1 MLATGLYA
9 ALLGLL
15 FVALSVRTLRLRRTL
30 RIAVGDAGNP
40 QMLRD
45 MRVHANFAEYIP
57 LALFLIYLSET
68 QGANSMLVHALGL
81 ALLIG
86 RVSHSYGVSQ
96 TNENYRFRVAGMA
109 LTFTPI
115 IVASAYL
122 LISYAR
128 RLGT

>member
-1 MLATGLYA
+1 MHTTGFYA

-40 QMLRD
+40 KMLRA
-45 MRVHANFAEYIP
+45 MRVHSNFAEYIP

-68 QGANSMLVHALGL
+68 QGAHRLLVHALCV

-86 RVSHSYGVSQ
+86 RLSHSYGVSQ
-96 TNENYRFRVAGMA
+96 LNEDYRFRVTGMA
-109 LTFTPI
+109 LTLTAMV
-115 IVASAYL
+115 VA
-122 LISYAR
+122 
-128 RLGT
+128 

>member
-1 MLATGLYA
+1 MLTTGLYA

-15 FVALSVRTLRLRRTL
+15 FVALSVRTLLLRRTL

-40 QMLRD
+40 EMLRA

-57 LALFLIYLSET
+57 LALFLIYLCET
-68 QGANSMLVHALGL
+68 QGANRILVHALCL
-81 ALLIG
+81 ALLVG
-86 RVSHSYGVSQ
+86 RLSHSYGVSQ
-96 TNENYRFRVAGMA
+96 SNENYRFRVAGMA

-122 LISYAR
+122 LFAYAR
-128 RLGT
+128 HLGA

>member
-1 MLATGLYA
+1 MLTTGLYA

-40 QMLRD
+40 KMLRA
-45 MRVHANFAEYIP
+45 MRVHSNFAEYIP

-68 QGANSMLVHALGL
+68 QGANWLLVHALCL

-86 RVSHSYGVSQ
+86 RLSHSYGVSQ
-96 TNENYRFRVAGMA
+96 LNENYRYRVVGMA

-122 LISYAR
+122 LFAYAR
-128 RLGT
+128 HLAA

>member
-1 MLATGLYA
+1 MLTTGLYA

-15 FVALSVRTLRLRRTL
+15 FVALSVRTLWLRRTL

-40 QMLRD
+40 QMLRA

-57 LALFLIYLSET
+57 LALFLIYLCET
-68 QGANSMLVHALGL
+68 QGTNGILVHALCL

-86 RVSHSYGVSQ
+86 RLSHSYGVSQ
-96 TNENYRFRVAGMA
+96 SNENYRFRVAGMA

-122 LISYAR
+122 LVAYAQQ
-128 RLGT
+128 